1 MRVSLSPPPPSKHPA
16 NVSDYRPLPA
26 NPTTLFQENLTRH
39 TAQETHFAGR
49 HRAVAL
55 VRLAVFGAALAGLWM
70 LLSAGQTAA
79 ALGLGFGAYLVFIGL
94 VRWHDAVGYRREHH
108 RLLARLNQDELARLA
123 GELAGFD
130 PGRRYLDAQHPYA
143 ADLDVFGDHS
153 LFQLLNRST
162 SRLGQDWLAG
172 WLLTPAPPE
181 TVRER
186 QQAAAELAPE
196 VGWQQEWQ
204 ARARHYPR
212 QETDPRQF
220 AGWLREPDFFVGR
233 GWVLPLLGLVPLLS
247 LAGVGLMLGGYG
259 MQWLLLLLPAVVLN
273 GAFGQVRA
281 RYYAHATTMRDALR
295 AAHDQL
301 AHFEAG
307 TWQSP
312 ALQRLHR
319 TLHDTGNTAAAR
331 LLKRLSNI
339 AGWFSAR
346 QNPAVAGGLNTLL
359 LWDLWGIWQL
369 ERWKRRISGGLEPLL
384 EAAAELDALVSLA
397 AFRAANPAFAT
408 PDLSAPALT
417 VEATALGHPLLF
429 GGEGV
434 RNDFSTAGTGQTV
447 IVTGSNMAGK
457 STFLRTVG
465 LNLVLAQA
473 GAVVAAGA
481 FRCGPAQVFT
491 AMRSHDNLAES
502 TSSFYAELKRLRLL
516 LDMTEG
522 QELKTKREEV
532 RTDNGVVSV
541 AADTGEPTAVTA
553 TASANDLPTAN
564 AQRSTELPVFYLLDE
579 ILKGTNSADRHRGA
593 RALVFQLRERAA
605 SGLISTH
612 DLELAALETD
622 LPAHVRNVSFNS
634 YLNPN
639 GTLRFDYHLTPG
651 MCRSFNASQLM
662 RLMGIEVG
670 ED

>member
-1 MRVSLSPPPPSKHPA
+1 
-16 NVSDYRPLPA
+16 
-26 NPTTLFQENLTRH
+26 
-39 TAQETHFAGR
+39 
-49 HRAVAL
+49 
-55 VRLAVFGAALAGLWM
+55 M
-70 LLSAGQTAA
+70 L
-79 ALGLGFGAYLVFIGL
+79 
-94 VRWHDAVGYRREHH
+94 
-108 RLLARLNQDELARLA
+108 
-123 GELAGFD
+123 
-130 PGRRYLDAQHPYA
+130 
-143 ADLDVFGDHS
+143 
-153 LFQLLNRST
+153 
-162 SRLGQDWLAG
+162 
-172 WLLTPAPPE
+172 
-181 TVRER
+181 ER
-186 QQAAAELAPE
+186 QRAAAELAPN
-196 VGWQQEWQ
+196 VAWQQEWQ

-220 AGWLREPDFFVGR
+220 AGWLREPDFFAGR
-233 GWVLPLLGLVPLLS
+233 GWVLPLLGLLPLLA
-247 LAGVGLMLGGYG
+247 LAGVALMLTGYG

-273 GAFGQVRA
+273 SAFGQVRA
-281 RYYAHATTMRDALR
+281 RYYEHATTMRDALR

-301 AHFEAG
+301 EHFEAG
-307 TWQSP
+307 AWQSA

-319 TLHDTGNTAAAR
+319 TLHETGNTAAAR
-331 LLKRLSNI
+331 LLQRLAGI

-346 QNPAVAGGLNTLL
+346 QNPAVAGILNTLT

-369 ERWKRRISGGLEPLL
+369 ERWKRRVTGGLEPLL
-384 EAAAELDALVSLA
+384 EAAAELDALVSLG
-397 AFRAANPAFAT
+397 AFQAANPAFAT

-417 VEATALGHPLLF
+417 VEATGLGHPLLF

-434 RNDFSTAGTGQTV
+434 RNDFRTAGAGQTV

-473 GAVVAAGA
+473 GAVVAAA
-481 FRCGPAQVFT
+481 TFRGGPAQVFT

-516 LDMTEG
+516 LDLTEG
-522 QELKTKREEV
+522 EELKSKNEKLKVADGVASLVTGATIAPPTPAANGLSTKNEAL
-532 RTDNGVVSV
+532 S
-541 AADTGEPTAVTA
+541 
-553 TASANDLPTAN
+553 SI
-564 AQRSTELPVFYLLDE
+564 PVFYLLDE

-634 YLNPN
+634 YLNPD

-670 ED
+670 EE

>member
-1 MRVSLSPPPPSKHPA
+1 MPDSAEFRKLTVA
-16 NVSDYRPLPA
+16 
-26 NPTTLFQENLTRH
+26 PTELFQDNLAHH
-39 TAQETHFAGR
+39 TEREAYFAGR
-49 HRAVAL
+49 HRLVAL
-55 VRLAVFGAALAGLWM
+55 VRLALFGAAAAGVWG
-70 LLSAGQTAA
+70 LLGAGQTAA
-79 ALGLGFGAYLVFIGL
+79 ALGLVLAAYLVFIGL
-94 VRWHDAVGYRREHH
+94 VGWHNRVGYHREHH
-108 RLLARLNQDELARLA
+108 RLLAQLNRDEQARLA
-123 GELAGFD
+123 GKLQGFD

-172 WLLTPAPPE
+172 WLLAPAAPE
-181 TVRER
+181 AARER
-186 QQAAAELAPE
+186 QQATAELAPD
-196 VGWQQEWQ
+196 VAWQQEWQ

-212 QETDPRQF
+212 QETDPRAF

-233 GWVLPLLGLVPLLS
+233 GWLLPLLGLLPLL
-247 LAGVGLMLGGYG
+247 AVVGVAAALLGYG
-259 MQWLLLLLPAVVLN
+259 TWFLLLLAPAVALN
-273 GAFGQVRA
+273 HHVAGVRA
-281 RYYAHATTMRDALR
+281 AYYAHATTMRDALR

-307 TWQSP
+307 QWQSP
-312 ALQRLHR
+312 ALRRLHQ
-319 TLHDTGNTAAAR
+319 TLHTTGNMAAAR
-331 LLKRLSNI
+331 LLKRLAGI

-346 QNPAVAGGLNTLL
+346 QNPAVAGVLNTLL

-369 ERWKRRISGGLEPLL
+369 ERWKRRITGGLEPLL
-384 EAAAELDALVSLA
+384 EAAAEIDALVSLA
-397 AFRAANPAFAT
+397 AFRAANPGFAE
-408 PDLSAPALT
+408 PDLTAPALT
-417 VEATALGHPLLF
+417 VEATRLAHPLLF

-434 RNDFSTAGTGQTV
+434 RNDFRATGPGQTV

-473 GAVVAAGA
+473 GAVVAAEA

-491 AMRSHDNLAES
+491 AMRTHDNLAES

-516 LDMTEG
+516 LDLTSGE
-522 QELKTKREEV
+522 ELKIKNEELKMD
-532 RTDNGVVSV
+532 RLESPTAAPAPTTNNQQPTTDNQQ
-541 AADTGEPTAVTA
+541 PA
-553 TASANDLPTAN
+553 T
-564 AQRSTELPVFYLLDE
+564 EIPVFYLLDE

-593 RALVFQLRERAA
+593 RALVFQLRERAS

-622 LPAHVRNVSFNS
+622 LPEHVRNVSFNS
-634 YLNPN
+634 YLNPD

-651 MCRSFNASQLM
+651 VCRSFNASQLM
-662 RLMGIEVG
+662 RLMGIVVE
-670 ED
+670 